1 MADYGYYRKVR
12 RRKDRGAWG
21 GVALKV
27 LDAVMIVFSALC
39 LLLLLSAYLAKYI
52 DPNKSAFF
60 AFPGLMFPVLYIAGL
75 LLTLYWVVRWK
86 IYAVIMAAVLLLGIG
101 NTRLFY
107 KMDLREHYGDNTP
120 GKTEVVVMSYNV
132 MGFHSKYDK
141 DGKSIQE
148 IIGEFVVGNNVDILC
163 LQEFPASRE
172 QNGLFGEIL
181 SELRYRYLLPYYDDK
196 PEGLAL
202 AIYSR
207 YPIVQRGSLEAE
219 GIQVRPIWTDIRIR
233 RDTVRVLNSHLQS
246 TTISGNDV
254 DFLKGRGSAGG
265 VDGEAR
271 IKGIARKLRDNYRKR
286 APQAKDIAGF
296 ISRSPYSTVVC
307 SDMNDTPMS
316 YAYRRIS
323 RGMQDSFVEKG
334 SGITGTYNGFFN
346 MFRIDYIFM
355 SKDLEVKNYFSYD
368 EVYSDH
374 NPVAASLEF
383 IKK

>member
-21 GVALKV
+21 GLALKI

-39 LLLLLSAYLAKYI
+39 LLLLLSAYLSKFI

-86 IYAVIMAAVLLLGIG
+86 IYAAVMAAVLLLGIG

-107 KMDLREHYGDNTP
+107 KMDLREHYGDNKP
-120 GKTEVVVMSYNV
+120 GKSEVVVMSYNV
-132 MGFHSKYDK
+132 MGFNPGYGR
-141 DGKSIQE
+141 DGKGIQE
-148 IIGEFVVGNNVDILC
+148 LIGGFVLENNVDILC
-163 LQEFPASRE
+163 LQEFPVARD
-172 QNGLFGEIL
+172 NNNVFGEIL
-181 SELRYRYLLPYYDDK
+181 SELRYRYILPYYDDK

-207 YPIVQRGSLEAE
+207 YPIVMRGNLEAE
-219 GIQVRPIWTDIRIR
+219 GVQVRPIWTDIRIR

-265 VDGEAR
+265 MDGETR
-271 IKGIARKLRDNYRKR
+271 IKGIARKLADNYRKR
-286 APQAKDIAGF
+286 APQARGIAEF
-296 ISRSPYSTVVC
+296 ISASPYSTVVC
-307 SDMNDTPMS
+307 SDLNDTPLS
-316 YAYRRIS
+316 YAYRKIS

-355 SKDLEVKNYFSYD
+355 TKDLEVKNYFSFD
-368 EVYSDH
+368 EIFSDH
-374 NPVAASLEF
+374 NPVAASMEF

>member
-1 MADYGYYRKVR
+1 MADYGYYKKVR
-12 RRKDRGAWG
+12 RRRERGAWG

-39 LLLLLSAYLAKYI
+39 LLLLLSAYLSKFI
-52 DPNKSAFF
+52 DPNKSVFF

-75 LLTLYWVVRWK
+75 LLTLYWIVRWK
-86 IYAVIMAAVLLLGIG
+86 IYAVVMAAVLLLGIT
-101 NTRLFY
+101 NTCLFY
-107 KMDLREHYGDNTP
+107 KMDLREHYGENTP
-120 GKTEVVVMSYNV
+120 GKSEVVVMSYNV
-132 MGFHSKYDK
+132 MGFHSRYEK
-141 DGKSIQE
+141 DGKSVQE
-148 IIGEFVVGNNVDILC
+148 LIGEFVAGNNVDILC
-163 LQEFPASRE
+163 LQEFPVSRE
-172 QNGLFGEIL
+172 HSGLFGEVL
-181 SELRYRYLLPYYDDK
+181 AELRYRYVLPYYDDK

-207 YPIVQRGSLEAE
+207 YPIVQRGNLEAE

-265 VDGEAR
+265 LDGEAR
-271 IKGIARKLRDNYRKR
+271 IKGIARKLSENYRKR
-286 APQAKDIAGF
+286 APQARDIAGF
-296 ISRSPYSTVVC
+296 ISASPHSMVVC

-323 RGMQDSFVEKG
+323 RGMRDSFVEKG

-355 SKDLEVKNYFSYD
+355 SEDLEVKNYFSFD

-374 NPVAASLEF
+374 NAVAASLEF
-383 IKK
+383 VKK